1 MTVFV
6 QGLQDKQDV
15 AEGDMQKGNRELL
28 ALKAWGGQIGDL
40 IEAVDEIIKGLDLRA
55 ATPGPFY
62 GIDLQEQQLPE
73 LTAHFCKV
81 GVGLAFEHNLQDVM
95 AIPAFALKMAFLL
108 NSPNVWFPYNGF
120 QLCLLMALV
129 LSCQNMSLHCICI
142 KLCGMALRSCF
153 R

>member
-1 MTVFV
+1 M
-6 QGLQDKQDV
+6 QGLQDKQDI

-62 GIDLQEQQLPE
+62 GIDLHEQQLPE

-81 GVGLAFEHNLQDVM
+81 GVVLAFEHNIQDVM
-95 AIPAFALKMAFLL
+95 EIPAFTHSIEDGILAEQSKC
-108 NSPNVWFPYNGF
+108 V
-120 QLCLLMALV
+120 V
-129 LSCQNMSLHCICI
+129 SLQWLPAVSADCPCISRWH
-142 KLCGMALRSCF
+142 LR
-153 R
+153 